1 VHPNPNVQRE
11 VRERLAKIKQIT
23 LLDPLNYASFVHLM
37 ADSYLVMTDSGGIQE
52 AVPSLKILVLVVRN
66 QRAESREKD

>member
-1 VHPNPNVQRE
+1 
-11 VRERLAKIKQIT
+11 
-23 LLDPLNYASFVHLM
+23 M

-66 QRAESREKD
+66 QRAERREKD